1 MHSLVMVC
9 FRSMAANTLRKAVPS
24 RRAFKSKASAAC
36 GSDCGKIRSCVPRS
50 GETMLVDS
58 RKWIRCSQDSS
69 VFGGAA
75 LTKSTESRPPS
86 NKRGDR
92 VSDMEETSL
101 QYQNNRPQVFN
112 QPFKLIIT
120 LI

>member
-1 MHSLVMVC
+1 
-9 FRSMAANTLRKAVPS
+9 MAANTLRKAMPS

-36 GSDCGKIRSCVPRS
+36 GSDCGKIRSWTPRS

-75 LTKSTESRPPS
+75 LAKSTESRPPS

-92 VSDMEETSL
+92 VSDMEDGSFK
-101 QYQNNRPQVFN
+101 YQNQCPKCSINRL
-112 QPFKLIIT
+112 KLS
-120 LI
+120 